1 MTEKDDREQQK
12 AELLWKYI
20 EELKQAEN
28 PEDVQFVAITSG
40 ECAEV
45 VGLMET
51 AAEAYVLA
59 RAESAPN
66 CRREAGR
73 QRLQAAIANAAS
85 PAPHPAPT
93 AAPAPPRPVTLP
105 GWLTA
110 PLTGRSTGWVVAV
123 AALIALLWLALPRP
137 EPTVVAMSHTAAV
150 KAIPKLIEGRLDAE
164 ETRALWAH
172 IMRCQ
177 ECMDLYQEEMK
188 AIRSGPRSSTQSR
201 LPAGLES
208 RTGDQRAVVW
218 SATSA
223 YLWTASAP
231 GPR

>member
-1 MTEKDDREQQK
+1 MVEKDDRELQK
-12 AELLWKYI
+12 AELLWRYV

-28 PEDVQFVAITSG
+28 PDEVQFVAVTSG

-93 AAPAPPRPVTLP
+93 AAPAPLRSVTLP

-137 EPTVVAMSHTAAV
+137 PAVVPMSHTAAV
-150 KAIPKLIEGRLDAE
+150 AAIP
-164 ETRALWAH
+164 
-172 IMRCQ
+172 Q
-177 ECMDLYQEEMK
+177 
-188 AIRSGPRSSTQSR
+188 
-201 LPAGLES
+201 
-208 RTGDQRAVVW
+208 AV
-218 SATSA
+218 
-223 YLWTASAP
+223 
-231 GPR
+231 